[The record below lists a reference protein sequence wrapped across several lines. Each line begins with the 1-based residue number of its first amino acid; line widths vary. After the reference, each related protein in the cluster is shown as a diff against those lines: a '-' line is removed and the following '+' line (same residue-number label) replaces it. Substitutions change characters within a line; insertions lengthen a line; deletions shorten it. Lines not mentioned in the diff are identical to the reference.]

1 MLRNTQIRMSNKKL
15 FWVRMHDLQEGI
27 VVKNMSDIVRKEIP
41 GIFRTKNPTKDQ
53 IQGLQLSFYW

>member
-1 MLRNTQIRMSNKKL
+1 MSNKKL